1 MYDEILEAEV
11 WDQLRDQGLD
21 EDEADEAIAVM
32 RDGGMFDVPDWEL
45 R

>member
-1 MYDEILEAEV
+1 MRDEILDSEV

-21 EDEADEAIAVM
+21 EDEADEAIAVKREGRM
-32 RDGGMFDVPDWEL
+32 IDVPDWEL